1 LQIHFTLLEQFE
13 IRPDPIAT
21 IVPASE
27 AKKSLCPTVPG
38 PAVAGGMLRNAQ
50 RGPAS
55 LLRPEQIAAC
65 RARAPL

>member
-1 LQIHFTLLEQFE
+1 LQIQFTLLEEFV

-27 AKKSLCPTVPG
+27 AKKSLCTTLPG
-38 PAVAGGMLRNAQ
+38 PAFAGGMLRNAQ

-65 RARAPL
+65 RLGAPL